1 MRFHLLVD
9 DDDDVQDYGDDD
21 DDYDDGGHGDDWI
34 YKYHQVWC
42 PHLTLG
48 NGSRRKKHGRIFLT
62 KHHTLYELF
71 LEPFP
76 KMNRPLKGILK
87 QRTKEADKN
96 FDNIYC

>member
-1 MRFHLLVD
+1 MHSPDLRE
-9 DDDDVQDYGDDD
+9 
-21 DDYDDGGHGDDWI
+21 W
-34 YKYHQVWC
+34 
-42 PHLTLG
+42 
-48 NGSRRKKHGRIFLT
+48 SKK